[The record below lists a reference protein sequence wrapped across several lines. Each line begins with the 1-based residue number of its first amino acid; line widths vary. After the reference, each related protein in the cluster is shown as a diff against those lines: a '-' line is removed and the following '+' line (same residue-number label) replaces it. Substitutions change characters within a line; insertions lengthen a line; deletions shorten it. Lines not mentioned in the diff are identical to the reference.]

1 MADAQV
7 TCVTMSAPSHEAIT
21 GAGGVD
27 WWWTVDQ
34 IIESIDARTNTFFTM
49 DAVGRADVRT
59 VSGPT
64 RKYIRT
70 VRDGRQRTTSSNCPA
85 AKGIRRAP
93 EREESS
99 PGAAKFI
106 IWRRLA
112 IPP

>member
-70 VRDGRQRTTSSNCPA
+70 VRDGRPTDNLLQLPRCQ
-85 AKGIRRAP
+85 GH
-93 EREESS
+93 
-99 PGAAKFI
+99 
-106 IWRRLA
+106 
-112 IPP
+112 